1 MLTIKKQHLL
11 TKMFTISQISPL
23 SISQKRISF
32 STEKQ
37 PKSHIYNENTERK
50 SSLNTRL
57 ILKKPIETLIKEG
70 FFIKS
75 VKNSTFYEKSMV
87 IKNNDLKNKTFSS
100 LKYQQSESSNT
111 KQRIDDLLNDS
122 KQLIKQGSKL
132 LINSK
137 KPETIKKN
145 EPCSAQTPVHKHPHK
160 ENNGFASA
168 CEETPKKKNNIQEFQ
183 RLENKL
189 KELENK
195 ISLLKS
201 KRTENASSSAAK
213 PQVYNPST
221 AEKQIAKAE
230 GSTNNENYTNIL
242 QSIVTQV
249 QPHSILPKNRYFDP
263 DINEKFQP
271 FQQTQPMDPS
281 SERCSPTNHK
291 ENWRYFIDS
300 VIEAYSSPTAS
311 KRELWLDYFS
321 QTVQCMHFLR
331 TMEPIPLEISQQKF
345 LCLPKSMNDY
355 RKKTLVFD
363 LDETLVHCNER
374 VEIRSDV
381 VLTVNF
387 GNGNSIDAGVNIR
400 PFARECLE
408 ELAKYYEIMVFTASN
423 ENYAQSVVNF
433 LDPRHEIIQYF
444 LSREQCILTKEGLFI
459 KDLRVI
465 GNRNIEDIIL
475 VDNAAYSFAL
485 QINNGIPILPFYD
498 DKSDRELV
506 YLTKF
511 LINLVN
517 CTNVR
522 HKLKE
527 YFKIE
532 RYVETRDSL
541 ELVRRLFR
549 NN

>member
-1 MLTIKKQHLL
+1 MLTL
-11 TKMFTISQISPL
+11 SQLSPL
-23 SISQKRISF
+23 SVSQKRISF

-37 PKSHIYNENTERK
+37 PRAQIYSENTERK

-57 ILKKPIETLIKEG
+57 ILKKPIEALIKEG
-70 FFIKS
+70 FFVKS
-75 VKNSTFYEKSMV
+75 VKNSTFYENSAV
-87 IKNNDLKNKTFSS
+87 NRNNDLKNKTFSS
-100 LKYQQSESSNT
+100 LSPQQEEPSNT

-137 KPETIKKN
+137 KPEIIKKDA
-145 EPCSAQTPVHKHPHK
+145 CSAQNPLNKQIQNENKGFTSACVETPV
-160 ENNGFASA
+160 
-168 CEETPKKKNNIQEFQ
+168 KKNNIQEFQ

-189 KELENK
+189 KELESK
-195 ISLLKS
+195 ISLLKT
-201 KRTENASSSAAK
+201 KRAEKVEKAEKTSSSATK
-213 PQVYNPST
+213 PKVYNPST
-221 AEKQIAKAE
+221 EEKPIAKAQT
-230 GSTNNENYTNIL
+230 STNSDNYTNIL
-242 QSIVTQV
+242 QNIVTQV

-271 FQQTQPMDPS
+271 FQQIQSINPS
-281 SERCSPTNHK
+281 SERCSPTACK
-291 ENWRYFIDS
+291 EDRKYFIDS

-345 LCLPKSMNDY
+345 LSLPKTSHDY

-363 LDETLVHCNER
+363 LDETLVHCNEH
-374 VEIRSDV
+374 VEVRSDIV
-381 VLTVNF
+381 IAVKF
-387 GNGNSIDAGVNIR
+387 GNGTCIDAGINIR

-423 ENYAQSVVNF
+423 ENYAQSVVDF
-433 LDPRHEIIQYF
+433 LDPKHEIIQYF
-444 LSREQCILTKEGLFI
+444 LSREQCILTKDGLFI

-506 YLTKF
+506 HLTRF
-511 LINLVN
+511 LIKLAS
-517 CTNVR
+517 CPNVR
-522 HKLKE
+522 NKLKE

-541 ELVRRLFR
+541 ELVKKLFR
-549 NN
+549 NNNNC